1 MIPLVLDE
9 AAVTE
14 SLTNDRD
21 GATTSSTDAV
31 GVRISTIGV
40 NEFDAAEV
48 IATWTIPS
56 SVFAEYG
63 PAPQVSVYFDT
74 AVSATLATDNW
85 SGNAASLF
93 ITSNGTLG
101 GSEVG
106 RGEAVVA
113 QIERGDS
120 SRLLAEEHITGFGS
134 QVELGGADAALVVE
148 FRVSCFV
155 ASSDNPFGFGA
166 ESSCDVTAAQF
177 QEARITVRPSD
188 DG

>member
-1 MIPLVLDE
+1 MIPLVLGE

-14 SLTNDRD
+14 SLTSDRD

-56 SVFAEYG
+56 SVFADYG
-63 PAPQVSVYFDT
+63 PAPEVSVYFDT

-85 SGNAASLF
+85 SGNSASLF
-93 ITSNGTLG
+93 ITASGTLG
-101 GSEVG
+101 ASEVG
-106 RGEAVVA
+106 QGDSVLA
-113 QIERGDS
+113 QIGRGDS
-120 SRLLAEEHITGFGS
+120 ARLVAEEHSAGFGS
-134 QVELGGADAALVVE
+134 QVELGGAGAALVVE

-166 ESSCDVTAAQF
+166 ESSCDVSAVEF